1 MVVSPVVM
9 EPAMVAIA
17 NAMPD
22 GRVAALACQATQ
34 ALHACPREKHLSS
47 AESSGV
53 WGAFAKLAEK
63 GAEMFGAKAAIDVL
77 EEGDAYA
84 ARS

>member
-1 MVVSPVVM
+1 
-9 EPAMVAIA
+9 
-17 NAMPD
+17 
-22 GRVAALACQATQ
+22 
-34 ALHACPREKHLSS
+34 
-47 AESSGV
+47 V

>member
-1 MVVSPVVM
+1 MRSHVRNIF
-9 EPAMVAIA
+9 PAQ
-17 NAMPD
+17 
-22 GRVAALACQATQ
+22 RV
-34 ALHACPREKHLSS
+34 
-47 AESSGV
+47 SGV
-53 WGAFAKLAEK
+53 CGAFAKLAEK